1 MGITSME
8 RYVAYYTGKR
18 VCIEFQDVVTKC
30 NSVLHP
36 DIIFHDLPEGHH
48 TARAFVTDDGG
59 VERQHLT
66 SPTWF
71 SIVSEEEYDVHAAN
85 VVEQSRASLH
95 LPRDVNLLEWME
107 ERHEKLSDNGNSAN
121 TSIILHADGT
131 EPVLVIGI
139 KTAVVTNFARRQAIR
154 DTWAQDAR
162 KYGAKVVFLGC
173 NPNMRGVHDESEQRY
188 LQDAVNMEKKVY
200 GDLLTDELE
209 CEDSYGLLAEKVVA
223 FFHLAAAEFAQTPY
237 MMIADDDIYL
247 RVDKLIQLL
256 QQKGRRKRM
265 YMGQAWGSSFT
276 RISSP
281 VRQESHQNYLPKHQY
296 PMNKLLPYAFGP
308 HYVISMDCARFLS
321 RNHWRLRSLNGLEDV
336 SVGLW
341 LLVMQVHLENTQQ
354 FSHLTLQPCRDNL
367 ISFAELS
374 PLGVRIIHANL
385 LGGKA
390 FCHDFDRL
398 TWNHYKSPS
407 QLEMTSAI
415 PIPSHE
421 LHQLQVDVHTRI
433 VSSGHLQVTTTLS
446 APTNAGVEISY
457 ISSVN
462 TFPSYLLSLF
472 LEAKQHLPF
481 TVVNASYFDFATT
494 VQPKI
499 QDCYHQLKQER
510 PIDLSR
516 GELWRHN
523 LFQADP
529 AKSALV
535 VAYAPSASYSHVV
548 LECLFASVFE
558 AQMRPML
565 VIPANLL
572 EKYLGISPDVFVFSP
587 LGGKC
592 NPAGAPACQKM
603 VAEYFER
610 YSAGTAKS
618 VDSSSRNKSGATKP
632 DRTTQLVMLSGEAW
646 STDGLDERVLLIS
659 TLANANRTKHI
670 HLSMA
675 SASFAERL
683 DHGPLSLLSPSDTK
697 TESPKT
703 KFCAYLYAHCDRS
716 DRELM
721 YDALNALRPVDA
733 LGKCAGSSRPPD
745 QTKMASRLA
754 IFYNDDA
761 VRRYAPYKFVLAFEN
776 TRAAGYV
783 TEKLVNAFLAGSVPV
798 YWGDSKTVSELFNP
812 ESFIDCGRFDSLQDC
827 AEYVVR
833 VDDSPEMYTRMR
845 REAPV
850 ANMTAF
856 NEAFSWHPTVPS
868 RFMADAVLR
877 HFHN

>member
-107 ERHEKLSDNGNSAN
+107 ERHEKLSGNGNSAN
-121 TSIILHADGT
+121 TSITLHADGT

-237 MMIADDDIYL
+237 VMIADDDIYL

-308 HYVISMDCARFLS
+308 HYVISMD
-321 RNHWRLRSLNGLEDV
+321 
-336 SVGLW
+336 
-341 LLVMQVHLENTQQ
+341 
-354 FSHLTLQPCRDNL
+354 
-367 ISFAELS
+367 
-374 PLGVRIIHANL
+374 
-385 LGGKA
+385 
-390 FCHDFDRL
+390 
-398 TWNHYKSPS
+398 Y
-407 QLEMTSAI
+407 
-415 PIPSHE
+415 
-421 LHQLQVDVHTRI
+421 
-433 VSSGHLQVTTTLS
+433 
-446 APTNAGVEISY
+446 
-457 ISSVN
+457 
-462 TFPSYLLSLF
+462 
-472 LEAKQHLPF
+472 
-481 TVVNASYFDFATT
+481 
-494 VQPKI
+494 
-499 QDCYHQLKQER
+499 
-510 PIDLSR
+510 
-516 GELWRHN
+516 
-523 LFQADP
+523 P
-529 AKSALV
+529 AKPALV
-535 VAYAPSASYSHVV
+535 VAYAPSASFSHVV

-558 AQMRPML
+558 ALMRPML

-572 EKYLGISPDVFVFSP
+572 EKYYGISPDVFVFSP

-610 YSAGTAKS
+610 YSAGTTKS
-618 VDSSSRNKSGATKP
+618 VDSSSRNKSGATKA

-733 LGKCAGSSRPPD
+733 LGKCAGSSTPPD

-776 TRAAGYV
+776 TRATGYV

-827 AEYVVR
+827 AEYVVH

>member
-1 MGITSME
+1 MELKCTRLLLAAWWSIAITSATVALDTVIPIPRQGGDPVYRFHIVHPANGSVVKLPLKFSTHMGITSME

-121 TSIILHADGT
+121 TSITLHADGT

-237 MMIADDDIYL
+237 VMIADDDIYL

-308 HYVISMDCARFLS
+308 HYVISMD
-321 RNHWRLRSLNGLEDV
+321 
-336 SVGLW
+336 
-341 LLVMQVHLENTQQ
+341 
-354 FSHLTLQPCRDNL
+354 
-367 ISFAELS
+367 
-374 PLGVRIIHANL
+374 
-385 LGGKA
+385 
-390 FCHDFDRL
+390 
-398 TWNHYKSPS
+398 Y
-407 QLEMTSAI
+407 
-415 PIPSHE
+415 
-421 LHQLQVDVHTRI
+421 
-433 VSSGHLQVTTTLS
+433 
-446 APTNAGVEISY
+446 
-457 ISSVN
+457 
-462 TFPSYLLSLF
+462 
-472 LEAKQHLPF
+472 
-481 TVVNASYFDFATT
+481 
-494 VQPKI
+494 
-499 QDCYHQLKQER
+499 
-510 PIDLSR
+510 
-516 GELWRHN
+516 
-523 LFQADP
+523 P
-529 AKSALV
+529 AKPALV
-535 VAYAPSASYSHVV
+535 VAYAPSASFSHVV

-558 AQMRPML
+558 ALMRPML

-572 EKYLGISPDVFVFSP
+572 EKYYGISPDVFVFSP

-610 YSAGTAKS
+610 YSAGTTKS
-618 VDSSSRNKSGATKP
+618 VDSSSRNKSGATKA

-733 LGKCAGSSRPPD
+733 LGKCAGSSTPPD

-776 TRAAGYV
+776 TRATGYV

-827 AEYVVR
+827 AEYVVH